1 MADGLDFSGTGVLV
15 TGGASGIGRATVD
28 AFAARGAAVAV
39 CDLDPEQTG
48 EVVRALGN
56 RHVAAP
62 GDVSQPDQVDAL
74 VATARA
80 GLGRIDVLVNC
91 AGVSDSFSPTAE
103 QTIEHWQRIIDI
115 NLTGT
120 YLTCRAVAPD
130 MMAAGGGAIVN
141 ISSIAG
147 LAGLPRR
154 NAYTASKHG
163 VAGLTR
169 ALACEWAQQGVRVNA
184 VAPGYIRT
192 PHGPDPDRGRKGRRD
207 ADPPPDP
214 DGADGRTRRGCRSH
228 GLPRLAACRVRDRR
242 GDPRRRRL
250 LRLRRRSGRGRHRGA
265 ADRLNSTG
273 IRVGLSRTGAVPDIT
288 KGGDR
293 KSWAFYE
300 LRQYTVRPGK
310 MEQWLELMEGSI
322 IPFQVSQGMVIC
334 GSFRGETDDSVYV
347 WLRRFESEAQR
358 EAQYAAVYESD
369 TWKNEIAP
377 QVGDLIDREV
387 IKVQRIVPTSR
398 STAQ

>member
-39 CDLDPEQTG
+39 CDLDPDRAG

-62 GDVSQPDQVDAL
+62 GDVSQPDEVAAL

-91 AGVSDSFSPTAE
+91 AGVSDSFSPTGE

-130 MMAAGGGAIVN
+130 MIAAGGGAIVN

-169 ALACEWAQQGVRVNA
+169 ALAGEWAQQGVRVNA

-192 PHGPDPDRGRKGRRD
+192 PMAQTLIEAGKVDEARI
-207 ADPPPDP
+207 
-214 DGADGRTRRGCRSH
+214 
-228 GLPRLAACRVRDRR
+228 
-242 GDPRRRRL
+242 RRRTPM
-250 LRLRRRSGRGRHRGA
+250 GRMGEPGEV
-265 ADRLNSTG
+265 ADLMVYLASPLAG
-273 IRVGLSRTGAVPDIT
+273 YVTGAVIPVDGGYIAYGAAADAADIEEPRT
-288 KGGDR
+288 G
-293 KSWAFYE
+293 
-300 LRQYTVRPGK
+300 
-310 MEQWLELMEGSI
+310 
-322 IPFQVSQGMVIC
+322 
-334 GSFRGETDDSVYV
+334 
-347 WLRRFESEAQR
+347 
-358 EAQYAAVYESD
+358 
-369 TWKNEIAP
+369 
-377 QVGDLIDREV
+377 
-387 IKVQRIVPTSR
+387 
-398 STAQ
+398 

>member
-1 MADGLDFSGTGVLV
+1 MNGLDFSGTGVLV

-62 GDVSQPDQVDAL
+62 GDVSRPDQVAAL
-74 VATARA
+74 VETARA

-130 MMAAGGGAIVN
+130 MMSAGGGSIVN
-141 ISSIAG
+141 ISSLAG

-169 ALACEWAQQGVRVNA
+169 ALASEWGQQGIRVNA

-192 PHGPDPDRGRKGRRD
+192 PHDPGPDRGREGRRD
-207 ADPPPDP
+207 PDPPPHP
-214 DGADGRTRRGCRSH
+214 DGADGQTGRGGRSH
-228 GLPRLAACRVRDRR
+228 GLPRVADGKLRQRR
-242 GDPRRRRL
+242 GDPGRWRL
-250 LRLRRRSGRGRHRGA
+250 LRLRRRG
-265 ADRLNSTG
+265 
-273 IRVGLSRTGAVPDIT
+273 
-288 KGGDR
+288 
-293 KSWAFYE
+293 
-300 LRQYTVRPGK
+300 
-310 MEQWLELMEGSI
+310 
-322 IPFQVSQGMVIC
+322 
-334 GSFRGETDDSVYV
+334 
-347 WLRRFESEAQR
+347 
-358 EAQYAAVYESD
+358 
-369 TWKNEIAP
+369 
-377 QVGDLIDREV
+377 
-387 IKVQRIVPTSR
+387 
-398 STAQ
+398 